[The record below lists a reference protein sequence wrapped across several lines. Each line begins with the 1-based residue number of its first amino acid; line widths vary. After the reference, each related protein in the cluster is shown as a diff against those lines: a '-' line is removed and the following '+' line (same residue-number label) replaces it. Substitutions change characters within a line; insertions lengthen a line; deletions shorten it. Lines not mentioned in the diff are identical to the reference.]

1 MLWLFQQT
9 ENKQNIIYAL
19 NQTDWLSGRLME
31 NFGHSD
37 PNNALKMGY
46 DAYQNDW
53 PLWLKD
59 LLKQQSV
66 PTNILPKVYLPSE
79 IIGRISPQWAEEF
92 GFSPELAVC
101 AGTTDSTAA
110 ILATGIQNTG
120 EAVTSLGSTLVMK
133 IIADNPVFNSRYGV
147 YSQPYG
153 DRWLVGGSS
162 SSGGAVLK
170 SLFCPGEISDY
181 SERLLEKIQQGKFK
195 FSNLNYYPLLMPREH
210 FPVQDP
216 QLQPVLIP
224 RPADDLDFFQ
234 AILEGMADLKAR
246 AYALLLELGAPYPKL
261 VYSIGGG
268 AYNRAWQYIRE
279 QKIGVPVQLAL
290 QQEAAAG
297 AALLAGRHFINQ

>member
-1 MLWLFQQT
+1 
-9 ENKQNIIYAL
+9 
-19 NQTDWLSGRLME
+19 ME

-92 GFSPELAVC
+92 GFSPELAVY

-170 SLFCPGEISDY
+170 SLFCP
-181 SERLLEKIQQGKFK
+181 EKFQIIASAYWKKFNRV
-195 FSNLNYYPLLMPREH
+195 SLS
-210 FPVQDP
+210 
-216 QLQPVLIP
+216 
-224 RPADDLDFFQ
+224 FQ
-234 AILEGMADLKAR
+234 T
-246 AYALLLELGAPYPKL
+246 
-261 VYSIGGG
+261 
-268 AYNRAWQYIRE
+268 
-279 QKIGVPVQLAL
+279 
-290 QQEAAAG
+290 
-297 AALLAGRHFINQ
+297 